1 MSLPERKSAVPCLA
15 CTCNGTVPAAACAG
29 AGLPGAAAPVKAL
42 CRGDVAAFRAAVRQN
57 GPVVVGCTQEAAF
70 FDELADRLDS
80 PAELRYVNLREA
92 AGWSREGA
100 AAGPKIAA
108 LLEMASLPAPAP
120 VAGVDL
126 SSAGNLAIIG
136 PAAAA
141 CDWAQRLAAKLDVS
155 VFATD
160 TAGLPAR
167 RDFPIREARALRVRG
182 HLGAF
187 EISWQHAGPI
197 DLERCTGCGACVA
210 ACPQQAIAR
219 GGHGGGPGPR
229 HDAARCTPHG
239 ACGDACVSACGE
251 IAAIDFAR
259 LTAPAQQESCDLVLD
274 LSRQPLLRNP
284 HLPDGYFAPGADT
297 LAQSEAARQLVGLV
311 GEFQKPR
318 YLDYRAARC
327 AHYRQGQTGCTR
339 CIDVCSTNA
348 ISSVKNRIVVSA
360 ELCAG
365 CGGCATACPTGAA
378 RHAYPS
384 PTELMGRLQRG
395 LAAYAAAG
403 GQGACLLVHSA
414 AQREALLQPGR
425 GGDGLPARALP
436 FEVHDVAGFGLDYAL
451 AAICYG
457 AAELRLADDA
467 EQPEAYRAAL
477 HEQFTL
483 GNLILAA
490 LGFGERRLALLD
502 VDALAVDLW
511 QSPAQAAIAAPA
523 SFVFPSDKRVAL
535 DQAITHLVARSPA
548 APSEIALPA
557 RSPFGSIAV
566 DAGACTLC
574 MSCVGACPAGALLDT
589 PEEPRLRFVERN
601 CVQCGLCAATCPEQA
616 ITLTPRLWLD
626 EDARRARTL
635 NAAQPFHCISCGK
648 EFGTRQMIDAMLAKV
663 GGHSMFAGAGAQ
675 RRLQMCGDCRVL
687 DMMKNPREMS
697 VFGDRP

>member
-1 MSLPERKSAVPCLA
+1 MSLPERKSAVPCLT
-15 CTCNGTVPAAACAG
+15 CNCNGTVPAAAFAAG
-29 AGLPGAAAPVKAL
+29 DLVGAAAPVKAL
-42 CRGDVAAFRAAVRQN
+42 CRGDVGAFRAAVRQN
-57 GPVVVGCTQEAAF
+57 GPVVIGCTQEAAF

-108 LLEMASLPAPAP
+108 LLEMASVAAPAP
-120 VAGVDL
+120 VPGVDL
-126 SSAGNLAIIG
+126 GSAGSLAIVG

-141 CDWAQRLAAKLDVS
+141 CDWAQRLADKLDVS

-160 TAGLPAR
+160 AAGLPAR
-167 RDFPIREARALRVRG
+167 RDFPIREARGVSLRG

-197 DLERCTGCGACVA
+197 DLERCTGCGACIA

-219 GGHGGGPGPR
+219 GGSGRLGPR

-239 ACGDACVSACGE
+239 ACRDACGSACGD
-251 IAAIDFAR
+251 IAAIDFGR
-259 LTAPAQQESCDLVLD
+259 LAAPARQESCDLVLD
-274 LSRQPLLRNP
+274 LSRQPLLRSP
-284 HLPDGYFAPGADT
+284 HLPDGYFAPGADA
-297 LAQSEAARQLVGLV
+297 LAQSEAARHLAGLV

-318 YLDYRAARC
+318 YLAYSATKC
-327 AHYRQGQTGCTR
+327 AHHRQGQTGCTR

-348 ISSVKNRIVVSA
+348 ISSVKHQIVVSA

-378 RHAYPS
+378 RHAYPA
-384 PTELMGRLQRG
+384 PGELMGRLQRG
-395 LAAYAAAG
+395 LAAYAQAGGKDACVLLHAAG
-403 GQGACLLVHSA
+403 
-414 AQREALLQPGR
+414 QREALLEPGR
-425 GGDGLPARALP
+425 SGDGLPARAIP
-436 FEVHDVAGFGLDYAL
+436 FEVHDVAAFGLDYAL
-451 AAICYG
+451 ATICYG
-457 AAELRLADDA
+457 AAELRLVVDA
-467 EQPEAYRAAL
+467 GQPEAYRAAL
-477 HEQFTL
+477 QEQFAL

-490 LGFGERRLALLD
+490 LGFGERRLTLLD

-511 QSPAQAAIAAPA
+511 QSPAQAAIPAPA

-535 DQAITHLVARSPA
+535 DLALAHLVARSPA

-557 RSPFGSIAV
+557 RSPFGGIAV
-566 DAGACTLC
+566 NAGACTLC

-616 ITLTPRLWLD
+616 ISLSPRLWLD

-663 GGHSMFAGAGAQ
+663 GGHSMFVGERAQ

-697 VFGDRP
+697 VMGDRP

>member
-1 MSLPERKSAVPCLA
+1 MPPPERKSAVPCLA
-15 CTCNGTVPAAACAG
+15 CSCNGSVPAAAFAG
-29 AGLPGAAAPVKAL
+29 AGLVGNAAPVKAL
-42 CRGDVAAFRAAVRQN
+42 CRGDVGAFRAAVRQN

-108 LLEMASLPAPAP
+108 LLEMAAVAAPAP
-120 VAGVDL
+120 VPGVDL
-126 SSAGNLAIIG
+126 SSGGNLAIIG

-141 CDWAQRLAAKLDVS
+141 CDWARRLAARLDVS
-155 VFATD
+155 VYATD
-160 TAGLPAR
+160 AAGLPAR
-167 RDFPIREARALRVRG
+167 RDFPIREVRGVSLRG

-197 DLERCTGCGACVA
+197 DLERCTGCGACIA

-219 GGHGGGPGPR
+219 GGGGRLGPR
-229 HDAARCTPHG
+229 HDATRCTPHG
-239 ACGDACVSACGE
+239 ACRDACIGACGE

-259 LTAPAQQESCDLVLD
+259 LAAPALTETCDLVLD
-274 LSRQPLLRNP
+274 LSRQPQLKSP
-284 HLPDGYFAPGADT
+284 HLPDGYFAPGADA
-297 LAQSEAARQLVGLV
+297 LAQSEAARELVGLV

-318 YLDYRAARC
+318 YLDYRAAKC
-327 AHYRQGQTGCTR
+327 AHYRQGRTGCTR

-348 ISSVKNRIVVSA
+348 ISSVKNQIVVSA

-378 RHAYPS
+378 RHVYPS

-395 LAAYAAAG
+395 LAAYAEAG
-403 GQGACLLVHSA
+403 GQDACVLLHA
-414 AQREALLQPGR
+414 AGEREALLQPGR
-425 GGDGLPARALP
+425 GGDGLPARAIP

-451 AAICYG
+451 ATICYG
-457 AAELRLADDA
+457 AAELRVVVDA
-467 EQPEAYRAAL
+467 GQPEAYRATL
-477 HEQFTL
+477 QEQFSL

-490 LGFGERRLALLD
+490 LGFGERRLALVE
-502 VDALAVDLW
+502 VDDLATALW
-511 QSPAQAAIAAPA
+511 QGPAAAAIAAPA
-523 SFVFPSDKRVAL
+523 SFVFPADKRAAL
-535 DQAITHLVARSPA
+535 DLALAHLAARSPA

-557 RSPFGSIAV
+557 RAPFGSIAV

-589 PEEPRLRFVERN
+589 PEEPKLRFIEKN
-601 CVQCGLCAATCPEQA
+601 CVQCGLCAATCPENA
-616 ITLTPRLWLD
+616 ISLSPRLWLD

-648 EFGTRQMIDAMLAKV
+648 EFGTQQMIDAMLAKV
-663 GGHSMFAGAGAQ
+663 GGHSMFAGEGAQ
-675 RRLQMCGDCRVL
+675 RRLQMCADCRVL
-687 DMMKNPREMS
+687 DMIRNPREMS
-697 VFGDRP
+697 VFGDRA